1 MKKILFPTDFS
12 PAAANAFEYAQK
24 LAAELGATI
33 DVMNVFHL
41 PFVDASNVPTDY
53 IDQLLVERETEAR
66 RRLKDFVA
74 GADEKLIGQTIADY
88 GLFIPQEI
96 TDKAKAGAYD
106 LIVMGTKGERSALEK
121 LMGSV
126 TTQTMMNAPCP
137 VIAVPAQAR
146 YTGIGRIAYATDF
159 HPRDEHAVAQLM
171 KLAGRLGAEVN
182 FVHVETKPDLGKM
195 EDHIVVKNYPF
206 EFTEFSVINAK
217 SVLEG
222 LDQYIQQKDVD
233 MLALFIPR
241 RRLWERLF
249 HQSFTKEMTFH
260 TSIPLLV
267 FHE

>member
-12 PAAANAFEYAQK
+12 PAAANAFDYAQA
-24 LAAELGATI
+24 LALELDATI
-33 DVMNVFHL
+33 DVMNVYHL
-41 PFVDASNVPTDY
+41 PFIDASNTPTDY
-53 IDQLLVERETEAR
+53 IEQLLTQREEEAR
-66 RRLKDFVA
+66 QQLKGFVKE
-74 GADEKLIGQTIADY
+74 ADEKVLGKTIADY

-96 TDKAKAGAYD
+96 TDKAKAGEYD

-137 VIAVPAQAR
+137 VIAVPDQAR
-146 YTGIGRIAYATDF
+146 YEGIERIAYATDF

-171 KLAGRLGAEVN
+171 KFAGLLGAQVN
-182 FVHVETKPDLGKM
+182 FVHVETKPDVGKM

-206 EFTEFSVINAK
+206 EFTEFSVVNAH

-222 LDQYIQQKDVD
+222 LDQYIHKKEVN